1 MKQKSRKSIGYR
13 LIVAACEARQCWLG
27 NRAATQCARKL
38 TLIGILGILAL
49 SSGGSVA
56 SSQSSKDATIR
67 GLVLDSIGRP
77 VPSASVRLENT
88 GSLKTLELDSDLK
101 GGFAFSGLG
110 AGTFLLVAEK
120 ANLHSNASIVIVRE
134 SGEQPHVDLVLA
146 NSGTVAIPVVPP
158 MDFADSPNFT
168 VAGVTDW
175 TAAGGHGSDANLRTS
190 EALNRET
197 LTLKES
203 DAAHSGKNATK
214 DVNKVQEA
222 ELRAALASAP
232 ASFGA
237 NHRLGEFYLH
247 EGRYDD
253 SALFLQKA
261 FQIDPTNAENEVELA
276 QACEE
281 LGDLSQARE
290 HVQRLL
296 ETGGNAP
303 EHRLAGEID
312 EKSGDPLAAVHEFE
326 RAVTLDPSEQ
336 NYFEWGSELLIHRA
350 VWQAKEVF
358 ERGVKVYPSSA
369 RLLTALGAAL
379 FAGALYDESALR
391 LCEASD
397 LIPDDPEPYLF
408 MGKVELAAPSPIA
421 CVEEKLARFAERQPD
436 NSRANYYLAMA
447 IWKQSGQETDKETR
461 RKIESMLTKSV
472 MIDPKFSEAYV
483 QLGNLKSQRKDFV
496 DAAELYAKAIQA
508 DPQSSEAHY
517 RLGLAYDRL
526 GERAKA
532 QREFQL
538 HEDIEKKR
546 ADATDHERREVKQFI
561 VEVPD
566 KSANRDHQ

>member
-1 MKQKSRKSIGYR
+1 M
-13 LIVAACEARQCWLG
+13 E
-27 NRAATQCARKL
+27 
-38 TLIGILGILAL
+38 
-49 SSGGSVA
+49 
-56 SSQSSKDATIR
+56 
-67 GLVLDSIGRP
+67 
-77 VPSASVRLENT
+77 
-88 GSLKTLELDSDLK
+88 
-101 GGFAFSGLG
+101 
-110 AGTFLLVAEK
+110 
-120 ANLHSNASIVIVRE
+120 
-134 SGEQPHVDLVLA
+134 
-146 NSGTVAIPVVPP
+146 
-158 MDFADSPNFT
+158 FADSPNFT

-326 RAVTLDPSEQ
+326 RAVTMDPSEQ

-408 MGKVELAAPSPIA
+408 MGKVELAAPNPIA

-447 IWKQSGQETDKETR
+447 IWKQSGQETDKETG

-483 QLGNLKSQRKDFV
+483 QLGNLKSQHKDFV
-496 DAAELYAKAIQA
+496 EAAELYAKAIQA

>member
-1 MKQKSRKSIGYR
+1 
-13 LIVAACEARQCWLG
+13 
-27 NRAATQCARKL
+27 
-38 TLIGILGILAL
+38 LGILAL
-49 SSGGSVA
+49 SGGATVA
-56 SSQSSKDATIR
+56 GSQSLQGATIR
-67 GLVLDSIGRP
+67 GQVLDSNGRP
-77 VPSASVRLENT
+77 VPGASVRLENT

-110 AGTFLLVAEK
+110 VGTFSLVAEK
-120 ANLHSNASIVIVRE
+120 ANLHSNAFIFTAHE
-134 SGEQPHVDLVLA
+134 SSEQAHVDLILA
-146 NSGTVAIPVVPP
+146 NSDTVANPVVPP
-158 MDFADSPNFT
+158 MEFADSPSFT

-190 EALNRET
+190 EALNREA

-203 DAAHSGKNATK
+203 DAAHSGMNATK

-222 ELRAALASAP
+222 ALRAALAGAP
-232 ASFGA
+232 ASFDA

-247 EGRYDD
+247 EGKYDD

-261 FQIDPTNAENEVELA
+261 FQIDPRNAENEVELA

-296 ETGGNAP
+296 KTGGNAP

-326 RAVTLDPSEQ
+326 RAVTMDPSEQ

-358 ERGVKVYPSSA
+358 EQGVNVYPSSA

-379 FAGALYDESALR
+379 FAGALYDEAALR

-397 LIPDDPEPYLF
+397 LIPDEPEPYLF
-408 MGKVELAAPSPIA
+408 MGKVEIA
-421 CVEEKLARFAERQPD
+421 TPNPPPCVEEKLTRFAQREPD

-447 IWKQSGQETDKETR
+447 IWKQSGQEIDEETT
-461 RKIESMLTKSV
+461 RKIETMLTKSV
-472 MIDPKFSEAYV
+472 TIDPKFCDPYV
-483 QLGNLKSQRKDFV
+483 QLGNLKSQHKDFAE
-496 DAAELYAKAIQA
+496 AAELYAKAIQA

-538 HEDIEKKR
+538 HEDIEKQR